1 MSDIDR
7 PERVTQSRVIE
18 RIIESCKE
26 AGTPELEVKYEQ
38 TGLWLVFPFRVRQT
52 VAEAEIPQETT
63 QEKILVLLSAQ
74 PTITRKELAA
84 RIGLSADGIKYHM
97 EKMKSAGL
105 IRHVGPTKAG
115 HWEILK

>member
-1 MSDIDR
+1 VR
-7 PERVTQSRVIE
+7 
-18 RIIESCKE
+18 
-26 AGTPELEVKYEQ
+26 YEQ

-52 VAEAEIPQETT
+52 VAEAEIPQEAAQETTKETT

-74 PTITRKELAA
+74 PAITRKELAA

-105 IRHVGPTKAG
+105 IRHVGSIKAG